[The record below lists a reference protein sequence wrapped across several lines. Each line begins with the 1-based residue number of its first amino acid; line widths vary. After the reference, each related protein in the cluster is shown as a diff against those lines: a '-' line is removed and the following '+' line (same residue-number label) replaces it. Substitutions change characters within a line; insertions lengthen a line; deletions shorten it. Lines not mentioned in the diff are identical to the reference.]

1 MPLANVS
8 TVVERNRVEI
18 LMILHYELWD
28 MESANQIAVFESK
41 GEALKLVAEYLR
53 LNGADAI
60 EPLVVGAIYRDGNES
75 VSMIPV
81 LDGHDFLAIARAASK
96 LDLAS

>member
-1 MPLANVS
+1 
-8 TVVERNRVEI
+8 
-18 LMILHYELWD
+18 MILRYELWD

-41 GEALKLVAEYLR
+41 DEALETVAEYLR
-53 LNGADAI
+53 LNGADAVTS
-60 EPLVVGAIYRDGNES
+60 LVVGAIYRDGSGS

-81 LDGHDFLAIARAASK
+81 LDGHDFLAIARAGSH